1 MHLSKRL
8 EVCVNFTD
16 GFLNLADIGTDHAQ
30 LPIAAIQRGYVSKA
44 QAIDNKYGPY
54 VIAFSTVKK
63 WEMEQKIKVI
73 LGDGLEKIDDDTDVC
88 VIAGMGGDVIKDI
101 LTAHSTKNIKRLI
114 LQPNKDAHKI
124 RAILKDINF
133 KVIDELVLEEQNI
146 IYNIIVLERGQQELT
161 EDQIMYGPVNLREKP
176 FYFKKKLNQE
186 VIQTEFILSQKISD
200 SDKQTLEL
208 KLKKLKELLQ

>member
-1 MHLSKRL
+1 MNLSKRL

-63 WEMEQKIKVI
+63 WDMEQKIKVV

-88 VIAGMGGDVIKDI
+88 VIAGMGGDLIRDI
-101 LTAHSTKNIKRLI
+101 LTAHPTKNIKRFV
-114 LQPNKDAHKI
+114 LQPNKDADKI
-124 RAILKDINF
+124 RRMLTKINY
-133 KVIDELVLEEQNI
+133 KIVDELVLEEQNK
-146 IYNIIVLERGQQELT
+146 IYNVMILEKGYQELT
-161 EDQIMYGPVNLREKP
+161 EDEIMYGPVNLKQKP
-176 FYFKKKLNQE
+176 FYFLKKMNQE
-186 VIQTEFILSQKISD
+186 IIRTEFILAQKTTD
-200 SDKQTLEL
+200 SDKQSLEH
-208 KLKKLKELLQ
+208 KLAKLKELLQ